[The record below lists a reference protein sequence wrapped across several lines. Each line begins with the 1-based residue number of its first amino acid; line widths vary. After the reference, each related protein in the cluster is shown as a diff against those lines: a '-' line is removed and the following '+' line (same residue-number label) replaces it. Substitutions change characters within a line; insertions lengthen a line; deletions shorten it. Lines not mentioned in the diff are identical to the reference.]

1 MPPIVAASSRLR
13 SIFRSLGKTA
23 NLAGGVVRT
32 HWNGLAHGKP
42 PQFAILNHT
51 AIDSGIPRES
61 APQRLGINPEFRAL
75 AVIGMPHFAEIT
87 RHTHDGGARGR
98 GCSRG
103 GARLRRERLIRFGSS
118 AYRTPP
124 ALATGPV

>member
-1 MPPIVAASSRLR
+1 MPPIVAASSRVR

-61 APQRLGINPEFRAL
+61 APQRLGITRRRLGECVAFLPRAFRL
-75 AVIGMPHFAEIT
+75 AKSA
-87 RHTHDGGARGR
+87 GR
-98 GCSRG
+98 PIS
-103 GARLRRERLIRFGSS
+103 AVLRRGADHRRHVHKACGGGGPFL
-118 AYRTPP
+118 
-124 ALATGPV
+124 ALLL

>member
-1 MPPIVAASSRLR
+1 LR

-42 PQFAILNHT
+42 PQFAILNHA

-61 APQRLGINPEFRAL
+61 ATQRLGIRRRFANDRRVNPR
-75 AVIGMPHFAEIT
+75 VS
-87 RHTHDGGARGR
+87 GGALLFAAPESVHGSERGLPL
-98 GCSRG
+98 C
-103 GARLRRERLIRFGSS
+103 LLICRFAAG
-118 AYRTPP
+118 
-124 ALATGPV
+124 LG